1 MKKLI
6 ILFIFLAII
15 FFACQKRTAPDN
27 TPPTVNI
34 TQPVAGDTL
43 SAPITIKA
51 DAFDDDEVSNVKCYI
66 DGAKIG
72 EDNEE
77 PYEFY
82 WNVIFWAD
90 DEVHT
95 IQVKAQDLN
104 GNVGVSELIAV
115 IVSEDAAGAVQ
126 LIVPENGGFFFEN
139 TPIEFIWQNIENAS
153 NYIIFVSSDENFEN
167 IEFSFTIPDT
177 SVVVDDLDHG
187 VHYWKVKALN
197 ISTGYEVWSSVSY
210 FYIGI
215 MIFEKTFGGI
225 GQDYGQ
231 SVAQT
236 EDEGYIITGYTS
248 SFGAGETDVW
258 LIKTNVSGNEQWSK
272 TFGGSGQDYGLS
284 VAQTVDKGYIIT
296 GYTRSFGSGGED
308 VWLIKVDSL
317 GNEQW
322 NQTFG
327 GTDMERGQSVAQ
339 TEDDGYI
346 ITGYTSSFGAG
357 ETDVWLI
364 KTDSDGNEQWNQIYG
379 GDDIERGH
387 SGAQTADGGYIIA
400 GYAGSYGPQ
409 GECVWLIKTD
419 SSGNE
424 EWNQTFDGYNHE
436 RGFSVAQT
444 ADEGY
449 IICGYTNSYGA
460 GGADAWLIKTDNSGI
475 EQWNNTFGGSE
486 WDYGLSAC
494 QTIDEGYIIT
504 GFTYSYGSGQ
514 TDLWLIK
521 TDSDGSE
528 DWIKTFGGIEWD
540 YGQSV
545 SQAEDGGYIIT
556 GYSSSYGAGQGD
568 FDLLLI
574 KTDENGNVE

>member
-1 MKKLI
+1 MKKVIFFII
-6 ILFIFLAII
+6 ILTVI

-27 TPPTVNI
+27 TPPTVII
-34 TQPVAGDTL
+34 TQPIAGDTL

-51 DAFDDDEVSNVKCYI
+51 DATDDDEVSNVKCYI

-95 IQVKAQDLN
+95 IQVNAQDLT

-115 IVSEDAAGAVQ
+115 IVSENAAGAVQ
-126 LIVPENGGFFFEN
+126 LLAPENGDFFFEN
-139 TPIEFIWQNIENAS
+139 SPIEFIWQNIENAS

-167 IEFSFTIPDT
+167 IEFSLTTPDT

-210 FYIGI
+210 FYIGT
-215 MIFEKTFGGI
+215 MMFEKTFGGI
-225 GQDYGQ
+225 EQDFGQ

-236 EDEGYIITGYTS
+236 EDGGYIITGYTS

-284 VAQTVDKGYIIT
+284 VVQTADKGYIIT
-296 GYTRSFGSGGED
+296 GYTRSFGAGGED
-308 VWLIKVDSL
+308 VWLIKTDSL

-327 GTDMERGQSVAQ
+327 GTDMERGQSVVQ
-339 TEDDGYI
+339 TEDEGYF

-364 KTDSDGNEQWNQIYG
+364 KTDSDGNEQWNQTYG

-387 SGAQTADGGYIIA
+387 SGVQTADGGYIIT
-400 GYAGSYGPQ
+400 GYAGSYGSQ
-409 GECVWLIKTD
+409 GERIWLIKTD
-419 SSGNE
+419 NSGNE

-436 RGFSVAQT
+436 RGFSVNQT
-444 ADEGY
+444 SDEGY

-460 GGADAWLIKTDNSGI
+460 GGADAWLIKIDNSGI

-486 WDYGLSAC
+486 WDYGLSSS
-494 QTIDEGYIIT
+494 QTVDEGYIIT
-504 GFTYSYGSGQ
+504 GFTYSYGSGE
-514 TDLWLIK
+514 TDVWLIK
-521 TDSDGSE
+521 TDSNGSE
-528 DWIKTFGGIEWD
+528 DWIKTFGGSEWD

-556 GYSSSYGAGQGD
+556 GYSNSYGAGQGD